1 MRAVKQLFIKLFL
14 LENIQ
19 MISIYHKEIPY
30 RLVDNVFD
38 DVCVSIFPFC
48 DFLASFEKVL
58 KEFFVLY
65 IYNCRYLQTILSVKM
80 LSESLIYMN
89 LYIYNYRYLQ
99 TNLSVK
105 MLSES
110 LTYMKLFWLFSKES
124 TKLNS
129 PAYHLS
135 I

>member
-1 MRAVKQLFIKLFL
+1 M
-14 LENIQ
+14 N
-19 MISIYHKEIPY
+19 
-30 RLVDNVFD
+30 
-38 DVCVSIFPFC
+38 
-48 DFLASFEKVL
+48 
-58 KEFFVLY
+58 LY

-80 LSESLIYMN
+80 LSESLTYMN
-89 LYIYNYRYLQ
+89 LYIYNCRYLQ

-129 PAYHLS
+129 PTYHLS